1 MQDPNYK
8 KQEWLFNYMDP
19 AYDASY
25 DDMDSEDFDS
35 MWNLAE
41 QDAEYEAYLNTIET
55 EMHQ

>member
-1 MQDPNYK
+1 MQDPNYN

-19 AYDASY
+19 AYNASY

-35 MWNLAE
+35 MWQLAE

-55 EMHQ
+55 E